1 MAQAVLSREGSSEAR
16 VDQRKLEAEN
26 RVVIAHVYTATAA
39 IVVGALFGALQ
50 GLSRASAFIAPGW
63 FDYYRILTMH
73 GVLMAL
79 VFTTFFITGL
89 SLFVTYRSIPR
100 NDRSVAL
107 GWAGWWVMLVGVLMA
122 AVEILAG
129 NATVLYTFYA
139 PLKASP
145 YFYIGAA
152 LLIIGT
158 WIVAYDIFANV
169 VWFRKHNPGKAV
181 PLPAFCAA
189 ATFLM
194 WWIATLGVVGEM
206 YFLVPWAFG
215 WTGGINVVLS
225 RLLFWYFGHPLVY
238 FWIMGAYICWYNIVP
253 KFYNGYVFSDGLT
266 RLTFIMLLLLSTP
279 VGIHHEFMEPG
290 IAQNW
295 KMLHTITTYGVAIP
309 SFLTAFAIFA
319 TFELAARAQGK
330 RGFWQTVR
338 ALPWNDPAFCGPAY
352 GMLLFILGG
361 FGGLVNA
368 SYSMD
373 TVVHNT
379 IWIVG
384 HFHVTVGGPVAL
396 TFVGIA
402 YWLIPRLTGRALWKP
417 EWALWQERL
426 WFAGMLIMSM
436 AMHIA
441 GLLGAP
447 RRTAEVGYLGSAP
460 NEWQGYMIAAAAGGL
475 ILFASI
481 IVFATVAIG
490 TLWANEKTEDMHA
503 EFAAPRDG
511 GERVPAMLNSL
522 FRWGVVALA
531 AAALAYA
538 GPLLDILHNPGFLA
552 PGMRTW

>member
-1 MAQAVLSREGSSEAR
+1 MAAQLAYRLRSTR
-16 VDQRKLEAEN
+16 DAEN
-26 RVVIAHVYTATAA
+26 RMVIAHVYTATAA

-50 GLSRASAFIAPGW
+50 GLSRASAFVAPAW

-89 SLFVTYRSIPR
+89 SLFVTYRSIERPE
-100 NDRSVAL
+100 RSVVL
-107 GWAGWWVMLVGVLMA
+107 GWAGYWVMLAGVLMA
-122 AVEILAG
+122 AFEILSG

-158 WIVAYDIFANV
+158 WIVAADIFANV
-169 VWFRKHNPGKAV
+169 IWFRRRNPGRPV
-181 PLPAFCAA
+181 PLPAFTAA

-215 WTGGINVVLS
+215 WTHGINVMLS

-253 KFYNGYVFSDGLT
+253 KFYNGNVFSDGLT

-290 IAQNW
+290 IAPQW
-295 KMLHTITTYGVAIP
+295 KMLHTLTTYGVAIP

-319 TFELAARAQGK
+319 TFEIAAARNGK
-330 RGFWQTVR
+330 RGFWQTVTS
-338 ALPWNDPAFCGPAY
+338 LPWNDPAFCGPAY

-373 TVVHNT
+373 SVVHNT

-402 YWLIPRLTGRALWKP
+402 YWLIPRLTGRALWNP
-417 EWALWQERL
+417 QLAVWQERM
-426 WFAGMLIMSM
+426 WFVGMLVMSM

-447 RRTAEVGYLGSAP
+447 RRTADVSYLGAAP
-460 NEWQGYMIAAAAGGL
+460 NEWQGY
-475 ILFASI
+475 
-481 IVFATVAIG
+481 
-490 TLWANEKTEDMHA
+490 
-503 EFAAPRDG
+503 
-511 GERVPAMLNSL
+511 
-522 FRWGVVALA
+522 
-531 AAALAYA
+531 
-538 GPLLDILHNPGFLA
+538 
-552 PGMRTW
+552 

>member
-1 MAQAVLSREGSSEAR
+1 MML
-16 VDQRKLEAEN
+16 AEN

-50 GLSRASAFIAPGW
+50 GLSRASAFNAPEW
-63 FDYYRILTMH
+63 FDYYRILTLH
-73 GVLMAL
+73 GLLMAL

-89 SLFVTYRSIPR
+89 SLFVTYRSIERPQ
-100 NDRSVAL
+100 RSVTL
-107 GWAGWWVMLVGVLMA
+107 GWIGYWGMLAGVLLA
-122 AVEILAG
+122 AVEILMG
-129 NATVLYTFYA
+129 NATVLYTFYT

-145 YFYIGAA
+145 YFYIGAT
-152 LLIIGT
+152 LLVIGT
-158 WIVAYDIFANV
+158 WIVAADIFANV
-169 VWFRKHNPGKAV
+169 LWFRRQNPGRPV
-181 PLPAFCAA
+181 PLPAFTAA
-189 ATFLM
+189 ATFVM
-194 WWIATLGVVGEM
+194 WWIATLGVVAEM
-206 YFLVPWAFG
+206 YFVIPWAFG
-215 WTGGINVVLS
+215 WTSGIDVMLS
-225 RLLFWYFGHPLVY
+225 RMLFWYFGHPLVY

-253 KFYNGYVFSDGLT
+253 KFYNGDLFSDGLT

-279 VGIHHEFMEPG
+279 VGIHHQFMEPG
-290 IAQNW
+290 IASKW
-295 KMLHTITTYGVAIP
+295 KVLHTLTTYGVVIP

-319 TFELAARAQGK
+319 TFEIAARRKGK
-330 RGFWQTVR
+330 RGFGETVK
-338 ALPWNDPAFCGPAY
+338 ALPWNNPAFCGPAY

-417 EWALWQERL
+417 QWALWQERL
-426 WFAGMLIMSM
+426 WFGGMLVMSIS
-436 AMHIA
+436 MHVA

-447 RRTAEVGYLGSAP
+447 RRTAQVGYLGAAP
-460 NEWQGYMIAAAAGGL
+460 NEWQGYMVAAAGGGL
-475 ILFASI
+475 LLFASI
-481 IVFATVAIG
+481 LIFATVAIG
-490 TLWANEKTEDMHA
+490 TLLSNEKTEDMHA
-503 EFAAPRDG
+503 EFAEPLPGAPPTP
-511 GERVPAMLNSL
+511 PALQAL

-538 GPLLDILHNPGFLA
+538 GPLLDILHHPGYVA

>member
-1 MAQAVLSREGSSEAR
+1 MAIAAIN
-16 VDQRKLEAEN
+16 QRLAEN

-39 IVVGALFGALQ
+39 IVVGALFGVLQ
-50 GLSRASAFIAPGW
+50 GMSRAQAFSAPGW

-89 SLFVTYRSIPR
+89 SLFVTYRSIERPGR
-100 NDRSVAL
+100 KTTL
-107 GWAGWWVMLVGVLMA
+107 GWVTWWVMLVGVLMA
-122 AVEILAG
+122 ALEILAG

-158 WIVAYDIFANV
+158 WVVACSIFSDV
-169 VWFRKHNPGKAV
+169 LWFRRTHPGQAV

-215 WTGGINVVLS
+215 WTHGINVMLS

-253 KFYNGYVFSDGLT
+253 KFYDGNLFSDGLT

-279 VGIHHEFMEPG
+279 VGIHHQFMEPG
-290 IAQNW
+290 IAPQW
-295 KMLHTITTYGVAIP
+295 KMLHTLTTYGVAIP

-319 TFELAARAQGK
+319 TFEIAARRKGK
-330 RGFWQTVR
+330 RGLLETVKS
-338 ALPWNDPAFCGPAY
+338 LPWNDPAFCGPAY

-373 TVVHNT
+373 DVVHNT

-417 EWALWQERL
+417 EVALWQERF
-426 WFAGMLIMSM
+426 WFVGMLVMSM
-436 AMHIA
+436 SMHIA

-447 RRTAEVGYLGSAP
+447 RRTAEVAYLGAAP
-460 NEWQGYMIAAAAGGL
+460 NEWEGYMIAAAAGGI
-475 ILFASI
+475 ILFLSI
-481 IVFATVAIG
+481 VLFAIVALG
-490 TLWANEKTEDMHA
+490 TLWSNDKSEDMHV
-503 EFAAPRDG
+503 EFAQPLPG
-511 GERVPAMLNSL
+511 SEERTPAMLQSL
-522 FRWGVVALA
+522 FRWGAVALV